1 MLAITEHSGVFSSVV
16 SECLQVPAGGMGGGR
31 LVRNVFLE
39 RRVLIEC
46 SLSSPLIPS
55 VGEEVEKS

>member
-1 MLAITEHSGVFSSVV
+1 MG
-16 SECLQVPAGGMGGGR
+16 SECLQVAAGGSVGGGK
-31 LVRNVFLE
+31 LASIVFLE
-39 RRVLIEC
+39 RHVLIKC

>member
-1 MLAITEHSGVFSSVV
+1 MFSGVV